1 MSSSAPTPGAISS
14 AAPLGGRDLRAIAH
28 RRTRPGE
35 ALAKGL
41 LLACASVSVVTT
53 IGIVLSLLRPA
64 VQFFSKVSLW
74 DYLTGTDW
82 SPLFQPA
89 GYGVRPLLIGS
100 LVITFIAL
108 IVAVPLGLGAAIFLS
123 EYAGDRSRRFLK
135 PLLELLAGIPTVVYG
150 FFALTFVTPS
160 VLQKFW
166 FWGREPDIYN
176 ALAAGLVMGVMIL
189 PTVASLA
196 EDAMG
201 AVPQALRSGSL
212 ALGANRFQTTVK
224 VVLPAALSGLV
235 AAFVLAVSRAVG
247 ETMIVTIA
255 AGGQPNLTLDAR
267 QGMQTMTSF
276 IASAGMGDLPQGSNE
291 YRTIFAVGIT
301 LFVITLALNVGS
313 AKLVRRFREVYE

>member
-1 MSSSAPTPGAISS
+1 MASVSPVSPVSP
-14 AAPLGGRDLRAIAH
+14 PDLDAIAH
-28 RRTRPGE
+28 RRARPAE
-35 ALAKGL
+35 MVAKGL
-41 LLACASVSVVTT
+41 LLGCASVSVITT
-53 IGIVLSLLRPA
+53 IGIVVSLLRPA
-64 VQFFSKVSLW
+64 IQFFSRVSVW
-74 DYLTGTDW
+74 KYLTGTDW

-89 GYGVRPLLIGS
+89 GYGIRPLLVGS

-108 IVAVPLGLGAAIFLS
+108 IVAVPLGLGAAIYLS
-123 EYAGDRSRRFLK
+123 EYAGERSRRILK

-160 VLQKFW
+160 ILQRYW
-166 FWGREPDIYN
+166 FWGQKPDIYN
-176 ALAAGLVMGVMIL
+176 ALAAGLVMGIMIL
-189 PTVASLA
+189 PTVASLG

-201 AVPQALRSGSL
+201 AVPRALRSGSL
-212 ALGANRFQTTVK
+212 ALGANRFQTTIK
-224 VVLPAALSGLV
+224 VVLPASLSGLV

-276 IASAGMGDLPQGSNE
+276 IAAAGMGDLPQGSNE

-301 LFVITLALNVGS
+301 LFVITLLLNIGS

>member
-1 MSSSAPTPGAISS
+1 MSSVSS
-14 AAPLGGRDLRAIAH
+14 ASPVSSRSTPDLDAIAH
-28 RRTRPGE
+28 RRARPAE
-35 ALAKGL
+35 TVAKGL
-41 LLACASVSVVTT
+41 LLACASVSVITT
-53 IGIVLSLLRPA
+53 IGIIVSLLRPA
-64 VQFFSKVSLW
+64 IQFFSKVSLW
-74 DYLTGTDW
+74 KYLTGTDW

-89 GYGVRPLLIGS
+89 GYGIRPLLVGS

-108 IVAVPLGLGAAIFLS
+108 IVAVPLGLGAAIYLS
-123 EYAGDRSRRFLK
+123 EYAGERSRRILK

-160 VLQKFW
+160 ILQRYW
-166 FWGREPDIYN
+166 FWGQKPDIYN
-176 ALAAGLVMGVMIL
+176 ALAAGLVMGIMIL
-189 PTVASLA
+189 PTVASLG

-201 AVPQALRSGSL
+201 AVPRALRSGSL
-212 ALGANRFQTTVK
+212 ALGANRFQTTIK
-224 VVLPAALSGLV
+224 VVLPASLSGLV

-301 LFVITLALNVGS
+301 LFIITLMLNIGS
-313 AKLVRRFREVYE
+313 ARLVRRFREVYE